1 MATMKDVARLA
12 GVSHGTVSN
21 VLNGSKGVSIDKIR
35 KVEEAVKAL
44 GYKPNALARNL
55 KTSYTGRI
63 DVVLSNITEPAHA
76 KLYDAIARRASAQG
90 YSVYL
95 QVTGDDPGVE
105 REMLDRALMYNSDG
119 VILMTCQPE
128 NTEFFTRAIENGL
141 HLVFLHRALNSN
153 AFNFV
158 CMDVKAPIRE
168 SIEATVARG
177 KRRVAIVTG
186 PKEFSFESE
195 CLESYFNALHKAK
208 MDIKSS
214 YVEAVNA
221 NKESA
226 MRAAIRLMNVPE
238 PPEVIYVSGRMLADG
253 VFRALE
259 VTEAN
264 CKERPEV
271 IVFEAEDWTK
281 SGLSGA
287 QEVLLPYARM
297 GEAAFDMLE
306 DAMKEE
312 MDRGGRRIVIWGR
325 AEKRPAFAPVAEC
338 GAGKRI
344 RVLLQDAPSSTS
356 VLSLVSDFKKRTGI
370 DVEFTLKPY
379 REMLEEIQRGVPQG
393 DYDVFT
399 FDLAWYKELM
409 LGGYVQELTE
419 LLPENNALKSM
430 FSDDVLR
437 EHCYYMERFHALPFS
452 HTAQL
457 LFYRKDLFE
466 KLKFQR
472 LYFEWYKEDLDVPRT
487 WEAYNR
493 VARFFTRQFNHESPT
508 LYGTTLG
515 AMNSS
520 GAVCEFLP
528 RAFAQGGSIFE
539 NGAAV
544 ISSPACIAALKNY
557 QESFRY
563 AHPGSPDMWWDEQV
577 ELFAKGDAAMMVM
590 YSDHTTIL
598 DDRSLSKVVG
608 RVGFDLLPDGCSV
621 LGGWSIGISP
631 QSALKP
637 EAAEFLKWVSSEEM
651 VVPNA
656 VLGRLVPYRSV
667 YENSEFGT
675 FCPWYLK
682 AIEAFNQARRRGMPK
697 NSRGEGVSEAI
708 LEAIIGEAV
717 HGTVAGK
724 YDAEQAL
731 QEAAWRLDEAIR

>member
-55 KTSYTGRI
+55 KTNYTGRI

-76 KLYDAIARRASAQG
+76 KLYDAINRRAAAQG

-105 REMLDRALMYNSDG
+105 REILDRALMYNSDG

-128 NTEFFTRAIENGL
+128 NTEYFVKAIQNGL
-141 HLVFLHRALNSN
+141 NLVFVHRALNSN
-153 AFNFV
+153 AFHFV
-158 CMDVKAPIRE
+158 CMDVKSAIRQ

-177 KRRVAIVTG
+177 KRRIAIVTG
-186 PKEFSFESE
+186 PKEYSFEAE

-208 MDIKSS
+208 MDIRSS

-221 NKESA
+221 NQESA
-226 MRAAIRLMNVPE
+226 MRAAIRLMNVSE
-238 PPEVIYVSGRMLADG
+238 PPEVIYVSGRSLADG
-253 VFRALE
+253 VLRALE
-259 VTEAN
+259 VTEGEI
-264 CKERPEV
+264 KPEV
-271 IVFEAEDWTK
+271 IAFEAEDWTR
-281 SGLSGA
+281 SGTGSA
-287 QEVLLPYARM
+287 AKVLLPYASM
-297 GEAAFDMLE
+297 GEAAFDLLE
-306 DAMKEE
+306 EIIKEGK
-312 MDRGGRRIVIWGR
+312 DKGGRRIVIWGKG
-325 AEKRPAFAPVAEC
+325 EKRAALPPLMRC
-338 GAGKRI
+338 GENKRI

-379 REMLEEIQRGVPQG
+379 REMLSEIQCGVPSG
-393 DYDVFT
+393 AYDVFT

-419 LLPENNALKSM
+419 LLPDHGALKHM
-430 FSDDVLR
+430 FSYDVLR
-437 EHCYYMERFHALPFS
+437 EHCYFMERFYALPFS

-472 LYFEWYKEDLDVPRT
+472 LYYEWYKEDLGVPRT

-493 VARFFTRQFNHESPT
+493 VARFFTRQFNPESPT

-528 RAFAQGGSIFE
+528 RAWAHGGSVFE
-539 NGAAV
+539 NGACV
-544 ISSPACIAALKNY
+544 IDSPACVAALNAY
-557 QESFRY
+557 AESFCY

-621 LGGWSIGISP
+621 LGGWSIGINPKSE
-631 QSALKP
+631 LKP

-656 VLGRLVPYRSV
+656 VMGRLVPYRSV

-682 AIEAFNQARRRGMPK
+682 AIEAFNQARRRSMPK
-697 NSRGEGVSEAI
+697 NSKGEGVSEAI

-717 HGTVAGK
+717 HGTVLGK
-724 YDAEQAL
+724 YSAEQAL
-731 QEAAWRLDEAIR
+731 KEAASKLTEAIR

>member
-35 KVEEAVKAL
+35 KVEEAVKTL

-63 DVVLSNITEPAHA
+63 DVVLSNITEPAYA
-76 KLYDAIARRASAQG
+76 KLYDSINRRATAQG

-95 QVTGDDPGVE
+95 QVTEDDPGLE
-105 REMLDRALMYNSDG
+105 REILDRALMYNSDG

-128 NTEFFTRAIENGL
+128 NTEFFSKAIENGL
-141 HLVFLHRALNSN
+141 NLVFIHRALNSN

-158 CMDVKAPIRE
+158 CMDVKTAIRQ
-168 SIEATVARG
+168 SIEATVARR
-177 KRRVAIVTG
+177 KRRIAIVTG
-186 PKEFSFESE
+186 PKEFSFEAE

-208 MDIKSS
+208 MDIRSS

-226 MRAAIRLMNVPE
+226 MRAAIRLMNVTE
-238 PPEVIYVSGRMLADG
+238 PPEVIYVSGRRLADG
-253 VFRALE
+253 VLCALE
-259 VTEAN
+259 VTEGEE
-264 CKERPEV
+264 KPEV
-271 IVFEAEDWTK
+271 IAFEAEDWTRT
-281 SGLSGA
+281 GTGTA
-287 QEVLLPYARM
+287 TEVLLPYASM
-297 GEAAFDMLE
+297 GEAAFDLLE
-306 DAMKEE
+306 EIMKKGENK
-312 MDRGGRRIVIWGR
+312 GGRRIVIWGR
-325 AEKRPAFAPVAEC
+325 AEKRAALPPLARC
-338 GAGKRI
+338 GENKCI

-370 DVEFTLKPY
+370 DVEFTLRPY
-379 REMLEEIQRGVPQG
+379 REMLTEIQRGVPSG
-393 DYDVFT
+393 AYDVFT

-419 LLPENNALKSM
+419 ILPDHGALKHM

-437 EHCYYMERFHALPFS
+437 EHCYFMDRFHALPFS

-472 LYFEWYKEDLDVPRT
+472 LYYEWYKEDLDVPST

-493 VARFFTRQFNHESPT
+493 VARFFTRQFNPESPT
-508 LYGTTLG
+508 PFGTTLG

-528 RAFAQGGSIFE
+528 RAWAQGGNVFE
-539 NGAAV
+539 NGVSV
-544 ISSPACIAALKNY
+544 IDSTACIGALNGY
-557 QESFRY
+557 AESFRY
-563 AHPGSPDMWWDEQV
+563 AHPDSPDMWWDEQV

-621 LGGWSIGISP
+621 LGGWSIGVSP
-631 QSALKP
+631 QSGYKH

-656 VLGRLVPYRSV
+656 VMGRLVPYRSV

-682 AIEAFNQARRRGMPK
+682 AIDAFNQARRRSMPK

-717 HGTVAGK
+717 HGTITGK
-724 YDAEQAL
+724 YSAEKAL
-731 QEAAWRLDEAIR
+731 REAAGRLNDAIR

>member
-35 KVEEAVKAL
+35 KVEEAVKSL

-55 KTSYTGRI
+55 KTNYTGRI

-76 KLYDAIARRASAQG
+76 KLYDAINRRAAAQG

-95 QVTGDDPGVE
+95 QVTEDDPGVE
-105 REMLDRALMYNSDG
+105 REILDRALMYNSDG

-128 NTEFFTRAIENGL
+128 NTEFFSKAVQNGL
-141 HLVFLHRALNSN
+141 NLVFIHRALNSN

-158 CMDVKAPIRE
+158 CMDIKAAVRQ
-168 SIEATVARG
+168 SIEAVVNRG
-177 KRRVAIVTG
+177 KRRIAIVTG
-186 PKEFSFESE
+186 PKEFSFEAE

-208 MDIKSS
+208 MDIRSS

-238 PPEVIYVSGRMLADG
+238 PPEVIYVSGRLLADG
-253 VFRALE
+253 VMRALE
-259 VTEAN
+259 VTEGHE
-264 CKERPEV
+264 KPEV
-271 IVFEAEDWTK
+271 IAFEAEDWTR
-281 SGLSGA
+281 SGSGGCL
-287 QEVLLPYARM
+287 EVLLPYARM

-306 DAMKEE
+306 EIIKEGE
-312 MDRGGRRIVIWGR
+312 DRGGRRIVIWGR
-325 AEKRPAFAPVAEC
+325 EEKRPALPPLNPC
-338 GAGKRI
+338 GPDKRI
-344 RVLLQDAPSSTS
+344 RVLLQDAPSSAS

-379 REMLEEIQRGVPQG
+379 REMLSEIQSGVPG
-393 DYDVFT
+393 GAYDVFT

-419 LLPENNALKSM
+419 LLPEHGALKHM
-430 FSDDVLR
+430 FSNDVLR

-493 VARFFTRQFNHESPT
+493 VARFFTRQFNPESPT

-528 RAFAQGGSIFE
+528 RAWAQGGNAFE
-539 NGAAV
+539 NGVAV
-544 ISSPACIAALKNY
+544 IDSQACITALNGYK
-557 QESFRY
+557 ESFRY

-631 QSALKP
+631 RSGCKE

-656 VLGRLVPYRSV
+656 VMGRLVPYRSV

-682 AIEAFNQARRRGMPK
+682 AIEAFNQARRRSMPK
-697 NSRGEGVSEAI
+697 NNKGEGVSEAI

-717 HGTVAGK
+717 HGTVTGQ
-724 YDAEQAL
+724 YSAEQAL
-731 QEAAWRLDEAIR
+731 KEAAYRLDEAIR

>member
-21 VLNGSKGVSIDKIR
+21 VLNGSKCVSIDKIR

-76 KLYDAIARRASAQG
+76 KLYDAVNRRAAAQG

-95 QVTGDDPGVE
+95 QVTEDDPGVE
-105 REMLDRALMYNSDG
+105 RETLDRALMYNSDG

-128 NTEFFTRAIENGL
+128 NAEFFTKAVENGL
-141 HLVFLHRALNSN
+141 NLVFIHRALNSN

-158 CMDVKAPIRE
+158 CMDVKAAIGK

-177 KRRVAIVTG
+177 KRRIAIVTG
-186 PKEFSFESE
+186 PKEFSFEAE

-208 MDIKSS
+208 MDIRSS

-226 MRAAIRLMNVPE
+226 MRAAIRLMNAPE
-238 PPEVIYVSGRMLADG
+238 PPEVIYVSGRRLADG
-253 VFRALE
+253 VLRALE
-259 VTEAN
+259 VAEGDA
-264 CKERPEV
+264 KPEV
-271 IVFEAEDWTK
+271 IAFDAEDWTR
-281 SGLSGA
+281 SECDGG
-287 QEVLLPYARM
+287 VLLPYASM
-297 GEAAFDMLE
+297 GEAAFDLLDE
-306 DAMKEE
+306 IIKEGQ
-312 MDRGGRRIVIWGR
+312 DKGGRRIVIWGK
-325 AEKRPAFAPVAEC
+325 AEKRAALPPLARLE
-338 GAGKRI
+338 GGRI
-344 RVLLQDAPSSTS
+344 RVLLQDAPSSAS

-370 DVEFTLKPY
+370 DVAFTLRPY
-379 REMLEEIQRGVPQG
+379 RDMLNEIQRGVPSG
-393 DYDVFT
+393 AYDVFT

-409 LGGYVQELTE
+409 LGGYAQELTG
-419 LLPENNALKSM
+419 LLPDNGALSHM
-430 FSDDVLR
+430 FSEDVLR
-437 EHCYYMERFHALPFS
+437 EHCYFKDRLYALPFS

-472 LYFEWYKEDLDVPRT
+472 MYFEWCKEDLAVPRT
-487 WEAYNR
+487 WEEYNR
-493 VARFFTRQFNHESPT
+493 VARFFTRRFNPESPT

-528 RAFAQGGSIFE
+528 RAWAQGGNVFE
-539 NGAAV
+539 NGV
-544 ISSPACIAALKNY
+544 STINSENCVAALTGY
-557 QESFRY
+557 AESFRY
-563 AHPGSPDMWWDEQV
+563 AHPNSPDMWWDEQV
-577 ELFAKGDAAMMVM
+577 EVFAKGDAAMMVM
-590 YSDHTTIL
+590 YSDHTTLL

-621 LGGWSIGISP
+621 LGGWSIGVSP
-631 QSALKP
+631 RSEHKP

-651 VVPNA
+651 AVPNA
-656 VLGRLVPYRSV
+656 VMGRLVPYRSV
-667 YENSEFGT
+667 YKNSEFGT

-682 AIEAFNQARRRGMPK
+682 AIEAFNQARRRSMPK

-708 LEAIIGEAV
+708 LESIIGEAV

-724 YDAEQAL
+724 CGAEQAL
-731 QEAAWRLDEAIR
+731 REAAQRLDAAIR